1 MRTTPLPA
9 DFIYA
14 RTCKLKCEKFLTR
27 PKELR
32 WMFAWSGKNKK
43 DMPRNRAFRGTSL
56 DFVCRNRI
64 SLYFEQSS
72 AKIRAD
78 HFRWKAR

>member
-1 MRTTPLPA
+1 
-9 DFIYA
+9 
-14 RTCKLKCEKFLTR
+14 
-27 PKELR
+27 
-32 WMFAWSGKNKK
+32 MFAWSGRNKK

-72 AKIRAD
+72 GKI
-78 HFRWKAR
+78 KANNFIVLYYGDKLGSS